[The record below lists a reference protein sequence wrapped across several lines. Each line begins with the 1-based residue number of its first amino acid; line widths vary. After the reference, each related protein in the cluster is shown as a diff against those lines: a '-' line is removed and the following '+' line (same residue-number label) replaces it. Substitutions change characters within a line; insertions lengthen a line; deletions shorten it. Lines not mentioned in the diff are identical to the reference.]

1 MSREQLTEQTQ
12 GNATADYA
20 AREGDVDGLPPHLY
34 GLVMKVRPGDAAAL
48 ATLLKQN
55 LPYSERILAA
65 ASPHVGLS
73 TIKQAQAM
81 MPANTVGAGGSL
93 GAVRPGGEYDL
104 DDTPV
109 RARYTGNEGQHDE
122 ELMGLEDGFS
132 QALPEDVVARLTAMS
147 SGDAKALGGLL
158 AQYPERFDAIVMRA
172 RGLHGVDMVS
182 AAIDVY
188 NNLRANPESAT
199 GNDQGGTDTGGA
211 RQATAKQDDEWASG
225 ARAYNARHTQWVS
238 KFIDIMKDPSF
249 VGDDGQL
256 DPHKVAAFQ
265 GAQGIANDGRVGPQT
280 VAAAQKH
287 MDGQPGNFGLE

>member
-34 GLVMKVRPGDAAAL
+34 GLVMKLRPGDAAAL
-48 ATLLKQN
+48 VTLLKQN

-93 GAVRPGGEYDL
+93 GAFRPGGEYDL

-109 RARYTGNEGQHDE
+109 RARYTGNEGQHNE
-122 ELMGLEDGFS
+122 ELMGLEDDFS
-132 QALPEDVVARLTAMS
+132 QALPEDVAARLTA
-147 SGDAKALGGLL
+147 SGDVKALGSLL
-158 AQYPERFDAIVMRA
+158 VQYPEYFDALVMRA
-172 RGLHGVDMVS
+172 RSLHGVDTVS

-188 NNLRANPESAT
+188 NNWRANPESA
-199 GNDQGGTDTGGA
+199 QGETDAGA
-211 RQATAKQDDEWASG
+211 RQTTAKRDDEWASG
-225 ARAYNARHTQWVS
+225 ARAYNAKHSQWVS
-238 KFIDIMKDPSF
+238 KFLDIMKDPSF
-249 VGDDGQL
+249 VGDDGEI

-265 GAQGIANDGRVGPQT
+265 GAQGIAADGRVGPQT

-287 MDGQPGNFGLE
+287 MDGQPDNFGLE